1 MVAGSPNFFSL
12 SPSGFL
18 PLSDGFTAEYYI
30 RGEGEPL
37 VLIPG
42 LAGGTGLLR
51 PLIDALSQDHRV
63 ITFELR
69 GEKSCVC
76 ERSFHFDRL
85 VRDLSEVVDGLAL
98 EQPGIFGLSFGGAIA
113 LDFACRSPHRVG
125 YLAIQG
131 ASDSH
136 ENRLFEGVARK
147 MLDRMLLPEN
157 SPFVNQFFKLLT
169 AQRTR
174 EGCGIDFVVDQCW
187 STDQSVMAHRFAM
200 LEEYDISDRLNRLR
214 MPLLLLSGELDI
226 LTTPS
231 DMRAFSTHAPH
242 AELRGIPGAGHFAFV
257 THAGQIAEELRDFRR
272 GVLAAL

>member
-1 MVAGSPNFFSL
+1 MVAGSPKFFSL

-18 PLSDGFTAEYYI
+18 PLSDGYTAEYYI

-51 PLIDALSQDHRV
+51 PLIDALAIDHQV

-76 ERSFHFDRL
+76 DRAFHFDRL
-85 VRDLSEVVDGLAL
+85 VRDLAEVLDGLGL
-98 EQPGIFGLSFGGAIA
+98 ERPGLFGVSFGGAIA
-113 LDFACRSPHRVG
+113 LDLASRYPNRVG
-125 YLAIQG
+125 YVAVQG
-131 ASDSH
+131 AGEAH
-136 ENRLFEGVARK
+136 EDRLFDGVARK
-147 MLDRMLLPEN
+147 VLDRMLLPEN

-169 AQRTR
+169 AKRTR
-174 EGCGIDFVVDQCW
+174 EGYGLDFVIDQCW

-200 LEEYDISDRLNRLR
+200 LEEYDVTERINRLR

-231 DMRAFSTHAPH
+231 DMRTFSAHAPN

-257 THAGQIAEELRDFRR
+257 THAGQLAEELRYFRQ